1 VTDRGPT
8 EPRGGLWRH
17 RDFLRLWS
25 AQSISVLGSQ
35 VTILALPLAA
45 ILVLDASAF
54 EVALLT
60 AVEYAPFLVFA
71 LPAGVWVD
79 RWPRRPVLIVAD
91 IGRALVLLSVPAA
104 YAADI
109 LTIWQLYAVAFTTGV
124 LTVFFDVA
132 YMSYLPALVRRD
144 QLVEGNAKLEISR
157 SSAFLAGPGLGGGLV
172 EILKAPVAVL
182 LDALSFVASAVL
194 IARIRRGEDVAAR
207 SEAERGG
214 MRAELVEG
222 LRYVLREPHIRAI
235 ASSTTT
241 FNFFSNVTWALLLVY
256 AVRHLELTPGVIG
269 LIFGIGNV
277 GSLAAAFTSGWISR
291 RLRIGRAIVLG
302 AMGGVA
308 MLLVP
313 LASKETAVPFLIAS
327 GVIVGFGVVLYNTA
341 GISLMQAITPDR
353 LLGRMNASRRFLVWG
368 TIPLGALVG
377 GAIAAVT
384 DVRTAIWVGAIGNS
398 LAFLPVLLSPVRSLR
413 EIPETEHP
421 TSRDVAD
428 AAPEPIVS

>member
-1 VTDRGPT
+1 VTNRGPT

-17 RDFLRLWS
+17 RDFLKLWS

-35 VTILALPLAA
+35 VTLLALPLAA
-45 ILVLDASAF
+45 ILVFDATAF
-54 EVALLT
+54 EVALLS
-60 AVEYAPFLVFA
+60 ALEFAPFLLFA

-79 RWPRRPVLIVAD
+79 RWPRRPVLIAAD
-91 IGRALVLLSVPAA
+91 VGRALALFSVPAA

-109 LTIWQLYAVAFTTGV
+109 LTIWQLYAVAFGTGV

-132 YMSYLPALVRRD
+132 YMSYLPALVRRE

-157 SSAFLAGPGLGGGLV
+157 SSAYLAGPGLGGGLV
-172 EILKAPVAVL
+172 ELVKAPLAILVDAV
-182 LDALSFVASAVL
+182 SFVVSAVL
-194 IARIRRGEDVAAR
+194 IAAIRRPEDVTTRTEAR
-207 SEAERGG
+207 RAG

-222 LRYVLREPHIRAI
+222 LRYVLGEPHIRAI

-256 AVRHLELTPGVIG
+256 AVRDLDLTPGVIG

-277 GSLAAAFTSGWISR
+277 GSLGAAFTSGWISR
-291 RLRIGRAIVLG
+291 RLGVGRAIVLG
-302 AMGGVA
+302 AMGGLA

-313 LASKETAVPFLIAS
+313 LASKDTAVPFLIAS

-368 TIPLGALVG
+368 TIPLGALTG
-377 GAIAAVT
+377 GAIASIT
-384 DVRTAIWVGAIGNS
+384 DVRTAIWVGAIGNA

-421 TSRDVAD
+421 ASPDVGD
-428 AAPEPIVS
+428 AAPEPIVP